1 MRRQSCSTL
10 PSLLL
15 AAALLLAPAT
25 ALAQGG
31 YFGRNKVQYQEFNFK
46 LLQTE
51 HFDIYFYP
59 EEEEA
64 AQMASRLAERWYAR
78 LSTLLDHKLRG
89 RQLLILYASGPDFR
103 QTNAIEGELGEGT
116 GGVTEA
122 AKRRIVLPFAGPIE
136 STDHVLGHEL
146 VHAFQY
152 DITNTN
158 ANSGPNSALSLPLW
172 FIEGM
177 AEYLSIGPVDPNTSM
192 WMREAA
198 RREKLP
204 DIKDLDNPRYFPYRY
219 GQALWAYIGGK
230 YGDGVIDDL
239 LRTSIGRDGYDGAF
253 KQILGV
259 DAKALS
265 AEWHTAEVVAYRP
278 IAEATKMAAA
288 FARPVITKQHSGGTM
303 NVSPEISPDGS
314 RIMFFSERDLFSIDL
329 FLADAKTGKIIR
341 KITNTATDPHYES
354 LQFLA
359 SAGAW
364 DSASQRFVFPGI
376 SQGAPVLTIVNA
388 DTGKK
393 LREIRLKELDEVLNP
408 AWSPDGNQI
417 AFSGL
422 VGGLNDLFVYDLSA
436 SAVRRL
442 TTDAYAELDPS
453 WSPDGRQLAFS
464 TDRFSTKLPAL
475 QAGSLRLA
483 VMDVATG
490 DVREAGGFANAKNI
504 SPQWAPDGRSLYFL
518 ADRDGITNIYR
529 APLDGGT
536 PSQLTN
542 ILTGVSGITAFS
554 PAMSAGG
561 GHVVFS
567 AYENDGYNIYALD
580 TEQAVA
586 GTPLVDLP
594 VNAGLLPPRRT
605 PAGPVFSTLEN
616 PTAGL
621 PAVAPRQ
628 TQPYK
633 PKLSLDYAGQPTI
646 GIGTDPFGTYAS
658 GGVAFLFS
666 DILGNHVVAT
676 SAQVTNRFDEF
687 GGSAFY
693 LNRRHRWNWGV
704 GADQTPYISR
714 GYATG
719 FDTLN
724 GQDVYVERE
733 FRIKQI
739 DRGVSGMLAYPFSV
753 AQRVEVSGGLRQLTL
768 SEDVTDRI
776 FDQFGNQLAQD
787 RSDLATFPTL
797 NLAEASAALVYD
809 TSINGLT
816 SPIKGSRYRF
826 ELSQSA
832 GSLSYTGT
840 LVDYRTYIM
849 PVRPFTFALRGLYYA
864 RYGQDAEDQRLPT
877 LYLGYPGLVRGYD
890 PGSFQA
896 GECGS
901 QTDGSCPAF
910 DRLIG
915 SRVGIANAELR
926 FPLWGAFGGDRFY
939 GPIPVELAVF
949 TDAGVA
955 WGRNSR
961 PSFSGGD
968 RKPVTSAGAAMRINL
983 LGFAVA
989 EIDYVRPLDRPGR
1002 GWLWQFNLRPGF

>member
-1 MRRQSCSTL
+1 MRQRLRSIV
-10 PSLLL
+10 PALLL
-15 AAALLLAPAT
+15 GAALLVPST
-25 ALAQGG
+25 AQAQGG

-59 EEEEA
+59 EEEAA
-64 AQMASRLAERWYAR
+64 AQMASRLAERWYVR
-78 LSTLLDHKLRG
+78 LSALLDHKLRG
-89 RQLLILYASGPDFR
+89 RQPLILYASAPHFR

-158 ANSGPNSALSLPLW
+158 ANSGANSALSLPLW

-204 DIKDLDNPRYFPYRY
+204 DIKDLDNPEYFPYRY

-230 YGDGVIDDL
+230 YGDQVIDDL
-239 LRTSIGRDGYDGAF
+239 LRTSIGRDGYDGGF

-259 DAKALS
+259 DSKALS
-265 AEWHTAEVVAYRP
+265 AEWHSAEVAAYRP
-278 IAEATKMAAA
+278 VAETTKMAAS
-288 FARPVITKQHSGGTM
+288 FARPVITKEHSGGRM
-303 NVSPEISPDGS
+303 NVSPEVSPDGS

-329 FLADAKTGKIIR
+329 YLADAKTGKVIR
-341 KITNTATDPHYES
+341 KLTDTATDPHFES

-364 DSASQRFVFPGI
+364 DGSGERFVFPGI
-376 SQGAPVLTIVNA
+376 SKGQPILTIVNA
-388 DTGKK
+388 SNGKQE
-393 LREIRLKELDEVLNP
+393 REVRLKELDEVLNP

-436 SAVRRL
+436 KALRRL
-442 TTDAYAELDPS
+442 TNDAYAELDPA

-464 TDRFSTKLPAL
+464 TDRFSTQLPSL
-475 QAGSLRLA
+475 QSGNLRLA

-490 DVREAGGFANAKNI
+490 NVREAGGFANAKNI
-504 SPQWAPDGRSLYFL
+504 SPQWAGDGRSLFFL
-518 ADRDGITNIYR
+518 ADREGITNIYR

-536 PSQLTN
+536 PTQLTN
-542 ILTGVSGITAFS
+542 ILTGVSGITTFS

-567 AYENDGYNIYALD
+567 AYEEDGYNIYSLD
-580 TEQAVA
+580 TEQALA
-586 GTPLVDLP
+586 GTPLTDLP
-594 VNAGLLPPRRT
+594 LNAGVLPPRRT

-616 PTAGL
+616 PSAGL
-621 PAVAPRQ
+621 PPAAPRNAE
-628 TQPYK
+628 PYK
-633 PKLSLDYAGQPTI
+633 PKLALDYAGQPTI
-646 GIGTDPFGTYAS
+646 GVGTDPFGTYAS
-658 GGVAFLFS
+658 GGVSFLFS

-704 GADQTPYISR
+704 GVDQTPYISR

-719 FDTLN
+719 FDRLN

-733 FRIKQI
+733 YRIKQV
-739 DRGVSGMLAYPFSV
+739 DRGASGLVAYPFSI
-753 AQRVEVSGGLRQLTL
+753 AQRVEVSGGFRQLTL
-768 SEDVTDRI
+768 SQDVTDRV

-787 RSDLATFPTL
+787 RSDLASFPTL

-809 TSINGLT
+809 TSINGVT
-816 SPIKGSRYRF
+816 SPIRGSRYRF

-840 LVDYRTYIM
+840 LADYRTYLM

-896 GECGS
+896 GECGA

-915 SRVGIANAELR
+915 SRVAIANAELR

-968 RKPVTSAGAAMRINL
+968 RKPVTSAGGAVRINL